1 MSAQYIVAIKF
12 DKANNTY
19 RLNDFISGQ
28 VTINFTDP
36 NQKRLEIQ
44 SLKWRSE
51 GAISYQNKESHKELQ
66 KIMQNQGPQLLHL
79 NQGEFTQEKYIL
91 QEKNTFQFK
100 YQLTPYADSRILETY
115 VGVYIAIAYEIQVDL
130 TLSNGT
136 LIQNKT
142 PFYVQCVGID
152 RMGQQINFR
161 ELQQKADQFL
171 ITPDR
176 LMGSQNIQN
185 KQGAKFKIHGIID
198 SKICQFQEGFNGN
211 INVEECESEIRT
223 IDLQMIR
230 VEKLENK
237 QGKVLEATE
246 IQLIQIVDGNITR
259 GIQVPFNMI
268 FPKFF
273 SCSNLQFKD
282 YSVDFEVNLVVI
294 MYDGFKITLNFPI
307 QIIRK

>member
-1 MSAQYIVAIKF
+1 MQAQYSITIKF

-19 RLNDFISGQ
+19 RLNDSISGQ

-51 GAISYQNKESHKELQ
+51 GAISCQNKESHKELQ
-66 KIMQNQGPQLLHL
+66 RIMSNSNPQLLHL
-79 NQGEFTQEKYIL
+79 NQGEFTKEKYIL

-100 YQLTPYADSRILETY
+100 YQLTPYGDSRILETY

-130 TLSNGT
+130 ILSNG
-136 LIQNKT
+136 ISVRNST

-152 RMGQQINFR
+152 KMGQQINFK
-161 ELQQKADQFL
+161 EFQQKSDQFL

-176 LMGSQNIQN
+176 LLGSQTIQN
-185 KQGAKFKIHGIID
+185 KQGAKFKIHGVID
-198 SKICQFQEGFNGN
+198 SSICQFLEGFNGY
-211 INVEECESEIRT
+211 INVDECESEIRT

-237 QGKVLEATE
+237 QGNILEATE

-273 SCSNLQFKD
+273 SCCNLQFKE